1 MNSELIH
8 TSLARGLDGGSGY
21 TVAGRTGG
29 MPRAMSDTLS
39 RLSGLPNA
47 WSDATIEEKIL
58 CAFREVE
65 CAGQRLAVLSHIAP
79 SGMDYTGRTN
89 RLSHHRVVDTRAM
102 HGSDPAGLLEDDSLW
117 LREWIGAARELSDG
131 ELPAR
136 LAREDAPL
144 HTWERVFGDA
154 GWAASV
160 LEVVMK
166 SGIGVWLVVPA
177 RSKKLRLCAEMMA
190 LLPQEQRWQFT
201 FATRPIALGSDASVK
216 ICFVDEREPELA
228 AHNEKSAWI
237 IRVGSGMLTRAP
249 EGALAQRAR
258 LGHNEHVDVR
268 INIAAASLLPELT
281 VANQSHIQKN
291 MSEAIDWKAPAT
303 LKPPHE
309 RDFHSAELSRDDV
322 AVGQQE
328 KQNSQAA
335 VIEVRRLVEKSTN
348 SGVWKWFAALFIII
362 GALVWLAIG
371 NGGAT

>member
-58 CAFREVE
+58 CAFRQVE
-65 CAGQRLAVLSHIAP
+65 CAGQRLEVLSHIAP

-89 RLSHHRVVDTRAM
+89 RLSHHRVVDARAM
-102 HGSDPAGLLEDDSLW
+102 HDSDPAALLEDDSLW
-117 LREWIGAARELSDG
+117 LREWIGAARELGGG

-190 LLPQEQRWQFT
+190 LLPQAQRWQFT

-228 AHNEKSAWI
+228 AQNEKSAWI
-237 IRVGSGMLTRAP
+237 LRVGSGTLAGKPTGP
-249 EGALAQRAR
+249 LAQRAR
-258 LGHNEHVDVR
+258 RGHVV
-268 INIAAASLLPELT
+268 AASS
-281 VANQSHIQKN
+281 VAQHVVENQPRVKTKVGDD
-291 MSEAIDWKAPAT
+291 MVWKAPVKLAAPT
-303 LKPPHE
+303 EPQSRVTGAINTTGDAADE
-309 RDFHSAELSRDDV
+309 RKFNSAD
-322 AVGQQE
+322 
-328 KQNSQAA
+328 A
-335 VIEVRRLVEKSTN
+335 VIEVRRVAEKSAS
-348 SGVWKWFAALFIII
+348 SGVWKWFIATFIVV
-362 GALVWLAIG
+362 GVLVWLAMRS
-371 NGGAT
+371 GASA

>member
-117 LREWIGAARELSDG
+117 LREWIGAARELRDG

-177 RSKKLRLCAEMMA
+177 RSKKLRLCSEMMA
-190 LLPQEQRWQFT
+190 LVPQEQRWQIT
-201 FATRPIALGSDASVK
+201 FATRPIAPGSDASVK

-258 LGHNEHVDVR
+258 LGHGEHVDVR
-268 INIAAASLLPELT
+268 INIAAASLLPELA
-281 VANQSHIQKN
+281 VANQSHIEKN
-291 MSEAIDWKAPAT
+291 MGEVVDWKAPAT

-309 RDFHSAELSRDDV
+309 RDFHSAALSRDDV